1 MRTLIRLF
9 GFGLILAGL
18 LVGGLALYQNR
29 QHDEAYG
36 RAQRDLRAQLAHP
49 PTGHDEPAVATAR
62 PRTRTRPDPGDGTA
76 LAVLRIPKF
85 GAAYHP
91 VIVEGVTPDDLTEGP
106 GHYPGSAMP
115 GEVGNF
121 AVAGHRTGW
130 GEPFRWLNTLVRG
143 DALVVAW
150 RGRTYTYRVT
160 GTRTVEPTDVGVVL
174 PVPNRPGVTPDR
186 ARITLTTCA
195 DRDPLT
201 RAYTHR
207 LIVWGELDRP

>member
-9 GFGLILAGL
+9 GTALIIAGL
-18 LVGGLALYQNR
+18 LVAGLATYQNW
-29 QHDEAYG
+29 QHDQAYG

-49 PTGHDEPAVATAR
+49 VTGHDEPAVATGTSRTRAEPR
-62 PRTRTRPDPGDGTA
+62 PRDASA
-76 LAVLRIPKF
+76 LAVLRIPRF
-85 GAAYHP
+85 GSAYHP
-91 VIVEGVTPDDLTEGP
+91 VIVEGVTQNDLAKGP

-130 GEPFRWLNTLVRG
+130 GEPFRKLNTLVRG

-150 RGRTYTYRVT
+150 RGRTYTYHVT
-160 GTRTVEPTDVGVVL
+160 GTRTVDPADVGVVL
-174 PVPNRPGVTPDR
+174 PVPNKPGVKPDK

-207 LIVWGELDRP
+207 LIVWGERDDH

>member
-9 GFGLILAGL
+9 GTALIIAGL
-18 LVGGLALYQNR
+18 LVAGLATYQNR
-29 QHDEAYG
+29 QHDQAYG

-49 PTGHDEPAVATAR
+49 VAGRDQPAVATGPSRTRAEPR
-62 PRTRTRPDPGDGTA
+62 PRDASA
-76 LAVLRIPKF
+76 LAVLRIPRF
-85 GAAYHP
+85 GSAYHP
-91 VIVEGVTPDDLTEGP
+91 VIVEGVTQNDLAKGP

-130 GEPFRWLNTLVRG
+130 GEPFRKLNTLVRG

-150 RGRTYTYRVT
+150 RGRTYTYHVT

-174 PVPNRPGVTPDR
+174 PVPNKPGVKPDK

-207 LIVWGELDRP
+207 LIVWGER